1 MLKTDNLTQQC
12 FLDRSY
18 FPMSSAEPFSP
29 SRVFDLL
36 PYQQRNFPKADA
48 FAYKVDGAWKKFST
62 SESIKIIDKLAWG
75 LHLRGVGPGDR
86 VASIS
91 DNNRPEWNFL
101 DNAIL
106 SLGAVHV
113 PIYPNIAPEEYEF
126 ILKDSGASL
135 IFCSSRRLYE
145 LLSPVVQRLSSV
157 REMYAFDTIS
167 GAKHWSE
174 LVCGGQEVME
184 GEELR
189 DQLADFRAAVK
200 PSDLAVLIYTSGTTG
215 APKGVMLSH
224 HNLVSNCITAAGIL
238 RNTPHHRALSFLPLC
253 HIYERTVVNIYIYSG
268 ASVYYAE
275 SLDQIAQNL
284 REVQPEVFSAVPR
297 IIEKIYEKILA
308 RGEQLSGIRRSI
320 FLWAVNLGLSY
331 EPDGKVPWHQRLQL
345 LLADRLV
352 FKRWRE
358 SVGGN
363 VQGIISGSAALQPR
377 LARLFWAA
385 GIPIY
390 EGYGPTEAA
399 PVVAVNQPHTHL
411 HRVGTVGPVIP
422 GGEIKLAE
430 DGEILYRGPNVMLG
444 YYQRPD
450 LTEETIDS
458 EGWLHTGDVGEFD
471 GPFLKIT
478 DRKKE
483 IFKTSGGKY
492 IAPQQIENRL
502 KESKFVSQCMVI
514 GENRKFP
521 SALIVPA
528 FDALKAWTEA
538 QGLPEMPAPQLVKDP
553 RINELYAAEIER
565 CNQHFG
571 RYSQIKKFALLP
583 KEWTISGGELTPT
596 LKIKRRNTLQKY
608 AAEVETLYAGEEPGK
623 ASIGA
628 SKVQTSGVVSSAG

>member
-1 MLKTDNLTQQC
+1 
-12 FLDRSY
+12 
-18 FPMSSAEPFSP
+18 MSCAEPFSP

-36 PYQQRNFPKADA
+36 PYQQSNFPKADA
-48 FAYKVDGAWKKFST
+48 FAYKIGGIWKKFST
-62 SESIKIIDKLAWG
+62 SESIEIIDQLAWG
-75 LHLRGVGPGDR
+75 LHLRGVRPGDR
-86 VASIS
+86 VASVS

-113 PIYPNIAPEEYEF
+113 PIYPNIAPVEYEF

-145 LLSPVVQRLSSV
+145 LLGPVTETLPSIK
-157 REMYAFDTIS
+157 EMYTFDPIS
-167 GAKHWSE
+167 GAKSWRE
-174 LVCGGQEVME
+174 LVSAGHEVLE
-184 GEELR
+184 QEELR
-189 DQLADFRAAVK
+189 NQLAGFRAAVR

-215 APKGVMLSH
+215 VPKGVMLSH
-224 HNLVSNCITAAGIL
+224 HNLVTNCITSAGIL
-238 RNTPHHRALSFLPLC
+238 RNTPHQRALSFLPLC
-253 HIYERTVVNIYIYSG
+253 HIYERTVINIYIYSG
-268 ASVYYAE
+268 TSVYYAE
-275 SLDQIAQNL
+275 NLDQIGQNL
-284 REVQPEVFSAVPR
+284 REVQPQVFSAVPR

-320 FLWAVNLGLSY
+320 FFWAVNLGLNY
-331 EPDGKVPWHQRLQL
+331 DPDGKVPWYQRLQL

-363 VQGIISGSAALQPR
+363 IRGIISGSAALQPR

-399 PVVAVNQPHTHL
+399 PVIAVNQPHTHL

-444 YYQRPD
+444 YYHRPD

-458 EGWLHTGDVGEFD
+458 DGWLHTGDVGEFD

-528 FDALKAWTEA
+528 FEALKSWMESE
-538 QGLPEMPAPQLVKDP
+538 GLPEMPAAELVKDP
-553 RINELYAAEIER
+553 RVNVLYAGEIER

-583 KEWTISGGELTPT
+583 EEWTIAGGELTPT
-596 LKIKRRNTLQKY
+596 LKIKRKNTLHKY
-608 AAEVETLYAGEEPGK
+608 AAEVEALYSGEEPGRT
-623 ASIGA
+623 SIEA
-628 SKVQTSGVVSSAG
+628 PKVQTYGVGSSAG

>member
-1 MLKTDNLTQQC
+1 
-12 FLDRSY
+12 
-18 FPMSSAEPFSP
+18 MSCAEPFSP

-36 PYQQRNFPKADA
+36 PFQQNNFPKADA
-48 FAYKVDGAWKKFST
+48 FAYKVGGVWKKFST
-62 SESIKIIDKLAWG
+62 SESIEIIDKLAWG
-75 LHLRGVGPGDR
+75 LHLVGIRSGDR
-86 VASIS
+86 VASVS

-126 ILKDSGASL
+126 ILNDSGASL
-135 IFCSSRRLYE
+135 IFCSSQRLYE
-145 LLSPVVQRLSSV
+145 LLCPVIEKLPSIKEIYV
-157 REMYAFDTIS
+157 FDPVPS
-167 GAKHWSE
+167 AKSWSE
-174 LVCGGQEVME
+174 LVSSGQEVLE
-184 GEELR
+184 QPDLR
-189 DQLADFRAAVK
+189 KQLEDFRAAVRT
-200 PSDLAVLIYTSGTTG
+200 SDLAVLIYTSGTTG
-215 APKGVMLSH
+215 PPKGVMLSH
-224 HNLVSNCITAAGIL
+224 QNLVTNSITSAGIL
-238 RNTPHHRALSFLPLC
+238 RNTPHQRALSFLPLC
-253 HIYERTVVNIYIYSG
+253 HIYERTVINIYVYSG
-268 ASVYYAE
+268 TSVYYAE
-275 SLDQIAQNL
+275 NLEQIGQNL

-308 RGEQLSGIRRSI
+308 RGEQLSGIQRSI
-320 FLWAVNLGLSY
+320 FFWAVNVGLNCD
-331 EPDGKVPWHQRLQL
+331 PDGKVPWYRRLQL

-352 FKRWRE
+352 FKKWRE
-358 SVGGN
+358 SVGGK
-363 VQGIISGSAALQPR
+363 VRGIISGSAALQPR

-399 PVVAVNQPHTHL
+399 PVIAVNQPHTHL

-422 GGEIKLAE
+422 GGEVKLAK

-444 YYQRPD
+444 YYHRPD

-458 EGWLHTGDVGEFD
+458 DGWLHTGDVGEFD

-492 IAPQQIENRL
+492 IAPQPIENRL

-521 SALIVPA
+521 SALIVPE
-528 FDALKAWTEA
+528 FEALKSWMGS
-538 QGLPEMPAPQLVKDP
+538 QGLAEMPLTELIKDQQ
-553 RINELYAAEIER
+553 INALYAGEIER

-583 KEWTISGGELTPT
+583 EEWTIAGGELTPT
-596 LKIKRRNTLQKY
+596 LKIKRKNTLQKY
-608 AAEVETLYAGEEPGK
+608 AAAVEALYSGEE
-623 ASIGA
+623 IGRTSLETPRA
-628 SKVQTSGVVSSAG
+628 QTTGIASSAG